1 MYSGIHYILSPI
13 LNIPVLDMYSKHIM
27 YEYLRIY

>member
-13 LNIPVLDMYSKHIM
+13 LNIPVLDMYSSILCM
-27 YEYLRIY
+27 SI